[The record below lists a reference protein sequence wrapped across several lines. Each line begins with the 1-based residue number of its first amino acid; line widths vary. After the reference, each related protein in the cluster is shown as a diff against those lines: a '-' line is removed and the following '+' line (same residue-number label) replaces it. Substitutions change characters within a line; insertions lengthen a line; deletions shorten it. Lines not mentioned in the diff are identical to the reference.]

1 MKSSRVLGGQL
12 VPRVLAFQIEQVL
25 LPPQAPAIADEL
37 SVLPDDAVAGVHVL
51 PLDARQDVASWKR
64 RGRA

>member
-37 SVLPDDAVAGVHVL
+37 PFLPDDAV
-51 PLDARQDVASWKR
+51 
-64 RGRA
+64 